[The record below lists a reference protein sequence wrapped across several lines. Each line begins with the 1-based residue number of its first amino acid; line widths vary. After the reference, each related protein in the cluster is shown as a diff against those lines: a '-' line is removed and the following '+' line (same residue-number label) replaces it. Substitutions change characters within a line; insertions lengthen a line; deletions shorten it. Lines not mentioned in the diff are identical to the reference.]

1 MSKNIETMRQ
11 WIFFFFTQSFRQGF
25 PNIIILV
32 SGDIFDN
39 TGAKVCDVM

>member
-1 MSKNIETMRQ
+1 MDFFF
-11 WIFFFFTQSFRQGF
+11 FFFFTQSFRQGF